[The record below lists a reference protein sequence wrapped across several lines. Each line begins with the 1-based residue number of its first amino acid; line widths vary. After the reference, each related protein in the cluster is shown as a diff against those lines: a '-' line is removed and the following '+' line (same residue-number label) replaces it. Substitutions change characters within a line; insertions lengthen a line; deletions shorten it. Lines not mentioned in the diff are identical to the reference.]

1 MIGASYGAAVAVEPT
16 TPVAASVAA
25 ARAMTGT
32 IATARF
38 FARVEIPDI
47 LLPSVR
53 PTRRVVGRDVVRR

>member
-1 MIGASYGAAVAVEPT
+1 MADEPT
-16 TPVAASVAA
+16 TPVAANVAA

-47 LLPSVR
+47 LLPSMR
-53 PTRRVVGRDVVRR
+53 PTKDSADRDVVRR